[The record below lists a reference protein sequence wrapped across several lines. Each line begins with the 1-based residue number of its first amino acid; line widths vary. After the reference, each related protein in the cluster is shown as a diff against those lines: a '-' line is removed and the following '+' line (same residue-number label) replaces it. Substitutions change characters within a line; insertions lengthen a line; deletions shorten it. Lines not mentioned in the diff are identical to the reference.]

1 MKSPSLKQLGL
12 IGYPLTHSFSVG
24 YFREKFEK
32 EDIKDFSYS
41 NFQLASIKDFTSLL
55 VDQPELYGLN
65 VTIPYKQQIIEYLDE
80 LDELSSEI
88 QAVNT
93 IRISRN
99 EKGVYLKG
107 YNTDVYGFYHSL
119 KPMLSQVENSALV
132 LGTGGASRAIVHA
145 LKLLGIEHNFVSR
158 NPRMGMLGYR
168 DICLPVLKKY
178 NILINTSPVGTYPE
192 TNEFPDIPYDLLDDR
207 HILYDL
213 VYNPPET
220 KFMELGRLK
229 GAKTINGL
237 KMLKLQAEK
246 SWEIWTGDPDRIEMI

>member
-1 MKSPSLKQLGL
+1 MKHLGL
-12 IGYPLTHSFSVG
+12 IGYPLSHSFSAG

-32 EDIKDFSYS
+32 EKISGYHYS
-41 NFQLASIKDFTSLL
+41 NFQLASIREFPSLL
-55 VDQPELYGLN
+55 KDQSDLCGLN
-65 VTIPYKQQIIEYLDE
+65 VTIPYKRQVIEYLDE

-93 IRISRN
+93 ISISSTAEGLR
-99 EKGVYLKG
+99 LKG

-119 KPMLSQVENSALV
+119 KPLLSERENCALV

-145 LKLLGIEHNFVSR
+145 LKLLGIEHCFVSR
-158 NPRMGMLGYR
+158 NPRSGMLAYK
-168 DICLPVLKKY
+168 DLCLPVLKKY
-178 NILINTSPVGTYPE
+178 NILINTSPVGTYPQ
-192 TNEFPDIPYDLLDDR
+192 TNEFPDVPYDLMDER

-229 GAKTINGL
+229 GARTINGL